1 MYGRNNGQW
10 SFVDMLTLF
19 DTFLQMADFEMNV
32 RQSSNDDIMRELG
45 NQNKIY
51 LEKIVENQNEILS
64 ILKDIQNSP
73 KQADTPHLWVDY
85 MQRARSKILALL
97 LLHIDN

>member
-1 MYGRNNGQW
+1 MYGRNNSQW

-45 NQNKIY
+45 NQNKNY

-73 KQADTPHLWVDY
+73 K
-85 MQRARSKILALL
+85 
-97 LLHIDN
+97 

>member
-10 SFVDMLTLF
+10 SFIDMLTLF

-45 NQNKIY
+45 NQNEKYLNKI
-51 LEKIVENQNEILS
+51 IDNQEEILS
-64 ILKDIQNSP
+64 LLKEISNSP
-73 KQADTPHLWVDY
+73 K
-85 MQRARSKILALL
+85 
-97 LLHIDN
+97 